1 MYEGMLKERTKGPN
15 VVFKGTSER
24 SLPTEDQVQS
34 SI

>member
-1 MYEGMLKERTKGPN
+1 MYKGMLKEHTQGPN